1 MSSRLQGKVLKKIN
15 NKPLLHYLLN
25 RVKLATKYRSDIV
38 LATHRDHYNKKI
50 EKFFFDKNISIFYGS
65 KNNLLKRTFDLL
77 KIKNYDYFVRVCGDR
92 VIFNY
97 EDCRKF
103 IGLLKREKITKYDL
117 ISNKFKNHTPKG
129 LIVEIMKVK
138 CFKNNYRKITS
149 KSDKEHMLNF
159 FYRENKIK
167 KKFIFNKIFEKYKDY
182 NFSVDTKND
191 FDFIKQ
197 IYKKNKF
204 NYKLKNNKLIKILN
218 DSI

>member
-50 EKFFFDKNISIFYGS
+50 EKFCFDENISIFYGS
-65 KNNLLKRTFDLL
+65 KNNLLKRNFDLL

-103 IGLLKREKITKYDL
+103 IGLLKEK
-117 ISNKFKNHTPKG
+117 
-129 LIVEIMKVK
+129 
-138 CFKNNYRKITS
+138 
-149 KSDKEHMLNF
+149 
-159 FYRENKIK
+159 
-167 KKFIFNKIFEKYKDY
+167 
-182 NFSVDTKND
+182 
-191 FDFIKQ
+191 
-197 IYKKNKF
+197 
-204 NYKLKNNKLIKILN
+204 KLQNMI
-218 DSI
+218 